1 MVIRLVATLAV
12 MGLLL
17 SGCSGGGDDL
27 VPAPAATVTVTET
40 ATAEPEPTE
49 SASPET
55 SRYDDALAL
64 LATGDQSQRVLAA
77 WQSPSGNIHC
87 MLDDN
92 GFDGSC
98 EVLQGRIEPAEADL
112 CSFEAGESTVGRI
125 EIFEGSVTPVC
136 NTDTIMNP
144 NAPVLEYGAV
154 AKTEGFIS
162 CISERRGMTCVN
174 TDIRKG
180 FFLARGVYEIFEN
193 RSA

>member
-98 EVLQGRIEPAEADL
+98 EVLQGRIEP
-112 CSFEAGESTVGRI
+112 GESTVGRI
-125 EIFEGSVTPVC
+125 EIFEVSVTPVC